1 MGSII
6 RRGGGYEKDIRS
18 RIAQDKQ
25 RFMKYKKLLTSRRIS
40 VETRKRFIKT
50 YVWSVFLYGS
60 ETWTILEVDK
70 RRIVAFETWCY
81 RRMLKISYID
91 RVTNEEVFRRIN
103 ERPELWATLKRR
115 RDVMMGHVLRHDDL
129 TRRVV
134 EGIIDGQ
141 NRRGRPRKSY
151 VGQIV

>member
-18 RIAQDKQ
+18 RIAQAKQ
-25 RFMKYKKLLTSRRIS
+25 RIMKYKKLLTSRRIS

-60 ETWTILEVDK
+60 DTWMIIEVDE

-81 RRMLKISYID
+81 
-91 RVTNEEVFRRIN
+91 
-103 ERPELWATLKRR
+103 
-115 RDVMMGHVLRHDDL
+115 
-129 TRRVV
+129 
-134 EGIIDGQ
+134 
-141 NRRGRPRKSY
+141 
-151 VGQIV
+151 